1 VVRLSRMA
9 SSREEGAGPC
19 GQDRRTVGKRAGGE
33 EVEAAVEPG
42 QGNRGL
48 EFEGGESKLEVKA
61 RDGGEGDAEGGG
73 ERFVAR
79 DLLSSICN
87 CDRCAG
93 EWRTT
98 RWERACTATLAYQR
112 R

>member
-1 VVRLSRMA
+1 MA

-73 ERFVAR
+73 ERFVEF
-79 DLLSSICN
+79 DLQL
-87 CDRCAG
+87 
-93 EWRTT
+93 
-98 RWERACTATLAYQR
+98 
-112 R
+112 